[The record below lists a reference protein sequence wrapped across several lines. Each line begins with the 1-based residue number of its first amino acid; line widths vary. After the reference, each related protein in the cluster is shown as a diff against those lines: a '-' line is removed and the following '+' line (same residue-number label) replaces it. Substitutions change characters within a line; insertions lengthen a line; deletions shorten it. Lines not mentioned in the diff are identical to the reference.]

1 MDPLK
6 TIEAVANVGT
16 AAFKEA
22 TQHEALMNSPQMIQM
37 HVLEA
42 QQAHIDE
49 LRKAISNEDV
59 ETYRR
64 IVAAGPSQQ

>member
-1 MDPLK
+1 MDVIAAIK
-6 TIEAVANVGT
+6 SVADVG
-16 AAFKEA
+16 AAALKEA
-22 TQHEALMNSPQMIQM
+22 QQHEALMNSPELIQM

-49 LRKAISNEDV
+49 LRKAISNEDL

-64 IVAAGPSQQ
+64 IVAAGPAQ